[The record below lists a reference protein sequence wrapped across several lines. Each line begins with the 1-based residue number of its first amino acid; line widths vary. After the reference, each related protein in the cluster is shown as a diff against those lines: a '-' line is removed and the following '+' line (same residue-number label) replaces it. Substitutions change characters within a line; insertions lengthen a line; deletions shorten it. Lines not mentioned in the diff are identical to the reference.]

1 MTTNLTTDLPA
12 ADPKPIPPKMPTPTF
27 KNPAMDRIF
36 KRAKRRV
43 KTVPVTIRV
52 TDDETGTEAEEIVE
66 FLAHEMSA
74 GMKGRFEAIMQ
85 ENARKIIT
93 EDEIDSAADQDQLAE
108 RLTGSMDMG
117 NFKISVVAASVTDL
131 EGNPIIDMNEV
142 EAAQDLPAY
151 FIDTLFEASF
161 VLSGLGKPKQTEK
174 AAENG

>member
-1 MTTNLTTDLPA
+1 MSTELSTEPA
-12 ADPKPIPPKMPTPTF
+12 TAEPKPIPPKMPTPTF

-43 KTVPVTIRV
+43 KTVPVTIRF
-52 TDDETGTEAEEIVE
+52 TDEETGAEGEEVVE

-85 ENARKIIT
+85 ENARKIIS
-93 EDEIDSAADQDQLAE
+93 EDEIDGETDQEELAE

-131 EGNPIIDMNEV
+131 DGNPIIDMNEV

-174 AAENG
+174 AAENE